1 MIRIKQK
8 QVLLFLLTLL
18 IAVCIACQRPAKR
31 SFVVSRIRSA
41 SKLAT
46 TEFVLTK
53 LIMARQDKKL
63 LFLVNLNTATFL
75 AHTEATVKTGI
86 DLSKLREKNVI
97 ITGDRINLILPP
109 VEIINFSYPAEKF
122 EIDPDYTTERVFLN
136 HMSIETIDE
145 LYRQGEL
152 EIRKSLSYLGVAEA
166 TENKTRLL
174 VESLLK
180 TMGYKEVYIDFEKSD
195 QLFPKEEFVE

>member
-1 MIRIKQK
+1 
-8 QVLLFLLTLL
+8 
-18 IAVCIACQRPAKR
+18 
-31 SFVVSRIRSA
+31 
-41 SKLAT
+41 
-46 TEFVLTK
+46 
-53 LIMARQDKKL
+53 MARQDKKL

-86 DLSKLREKNVI
+86 DLSKLREKNVTI
-97 ITGDRINLILPP
+97 SGDRISLTLPP
-109 VEIINFSYPAEKF
+109 VEVINFSYPAEKF
-122 EIDPDYTTERVFLN
+122 EIDPEFTTEKVFLN
-136 HMSIETIDE
+136 HISIETIDE

-180 TMGYKEVYIDFEKSD
+180 TLGYKEVYIEFEKSEH
-195 QLFPKEEFVE
+195 LFPKEEFVE

>member
-1 MIRIKQK
+1 MLCKYLKYIGI
-8 QVLLFLLTLL
+8 VLL
-18 IAVCIACQRPAKR
+18 IAVSICCQRPAKR

-63 LFLVNLNTATFL
+63 LFLINLNTATFL

-86 DLSKLREKNVI
+86 DLSKLKEKNI
-97 ITGDRINLILPP
+97 SITDDRINLTLPP
-109 VEIINFSYPAEKF
+109 VEVINFSYPAEKF
-122 EIDPDYTTERVFLN
+122 KVDADYTTEKVLMN
-136 HMSIETIDE
+136 QMSVETVDE

-152 EIRKSLSYLGVAEA
+152 EIRRSLQYIGVVEA
-166 TENKTRLL
+166 TEAKTRML

-180 TMGYKEVYIDFEKSD
+180 TLGYNEVYIDFEKSD
-195 QLFPKEEFVE
+195 QLFPKEAFVE